1 MDARQQFRRMALAAQ
16 DRDLTSVAFAVEG
29 EVAQPTIRMHNTAGL
44 NRLLHEGHQ
53 TVRRSVRN
61 ATHANAS
68 DAPALLLRRHDNQGL
83 ALRFA
88 APHTLFR
95 SPHVSLVN
103 LDSSRQL
110 FPARSHHRPPQ
121 FVQPT
126 PSRLVTAEPQHALQ
140 TEGADAILLAGHP
153 PQSVEP
159 HLQRSARV
167 LKNRPR
173 SQRSLVRTARTLPER
188 GTQPPSS
195 AFPTPGA
202 AEPFRPAHPEKIV
215 TTGFLR
221 SEALLE
227 VRQRARIVFHGLLHY
242 LLWLPESNGYPITP
256 ILSGDGLT
264 RQGVLFPRENGGSNP
279 SSPLQP
285 PHGIGAGSEL
295 DWERLTLP
303 FTESSE
309 LLQID
314 QRCLPLPDHL

>member
-1 MDARQQFRRMALAAQ
+1 MFQTDGPLMRAQQPAFQQRDDPMDARQQFRRIALAAQ

-110 FPARSHHRPPQ
+110 FPARPHHRPPQ

-126 PSRLVTAEPQHALQ
+126 PRGLVTAEPQHALQ
-140 TEGADAILLAGHP
+140 TEGADAILLSGHP

-159 HLQRSARV
+159 HLHRGARV

-173 SQRSLVRTARTLPER
+173 SQRSLVRAVRTLPER
-188 GTQPPSS
+188 RTQPPRP

-221 SEALLE
+221 SEAPFE

-242 LLWLPESNGYPITP
+242 LLWLPESNGYP
-256 ILSGDGLT
+256 LSCIFMAGVGGDAASSAG
-264 RQGVLFPRENGGSNP
+264 FSIDSNIP
-279 SSPLQP
+279 KLLDNSSRKKLAARKDPLCYT
-285 PHGIGAGSEL
+285 G
-295 DWERLTLP
+295 T
-303 FTESSE
+303 
-309 LLQID
+309 
-314 QRCLPLPDHL
+314 

>member
-1 MDARQQFRRMALAAQ
+1 MFQTDGPLMRAQQPAFQQRDDPMDARQQFRRVALAAQ
-16 DRDLTSVAFAVEG
+16 DRDLTSVAFAVERQ
-29 EVAQPTIRMHNTAGL
+29 VAQPTIRMYHAA
-44 NRLLHEGHQ
+44 
-53 TVRRSVRN
+53 RRN
-61 ATHANAS
+61 
-68 DAPALLLRRHDNQGL
+68 
-83 ALRFA
+83 
-88 APHTLFR
+88 
-95 SPHVSLVN
+95 
-103 LDSSRQL
+103 
-110 FPARSHHRPPQ
+110 
-121 FVQPT
+121 
-126 PSRLVTAEPQHALQ
+126 EPQHALP

-159 HLQRSARV
+159 HLHRGARV

-173 SQRSLVRTARTLPER
+173 SQRSLVRAVRTLPER
-188 GTQPPSS
+188 RTQPPRP

-221 SEALLE
+221 SEAPFE

-242 LLWLPESNGYPITP
+242 LLWLPESNGYPLSP

-264 RQGVLFPRENGGSNP
+264 RQGVLFPRENGGSTP

-314 QRCLPLPDHL
+314 QRCLPLPDHLD